1 MRETD
6 RETDRETERQRE
18 RQTDRQRVQEGKA
31 TRTNVQTFRRLP
43 TVHAARNRAFSFALC
58 ARHAKVD
65 TLVGASC
72 GFVGP

>member
-1 MRETD
+1 
-6 RETDRETERQRE
+6 
-18 RQTDRQRVQEGKA
+18 VQEGKA